1 MMKIYSGKKAVNKFV
16 NRNISHANKF
26 IIARNTLYQ
35 LIENSINKLN
45 KKNEFDSEDI
55 MYLLISYLGLKIERS
70 DTDDMDSNY
79 LIHSLESQI
88 EITTQQMEYEIF
100 KKFKSNYEN

>member
-1 MMKIYSGKKAVNKFV
+1 MKIYSGKKSVNKFV
-16 NRNISHANKF
+16 NRNIAYANKF